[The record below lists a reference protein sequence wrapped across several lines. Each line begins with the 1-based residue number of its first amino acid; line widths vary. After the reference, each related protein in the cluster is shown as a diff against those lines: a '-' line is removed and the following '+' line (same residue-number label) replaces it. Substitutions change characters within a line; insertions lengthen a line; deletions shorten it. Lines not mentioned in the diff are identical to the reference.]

1 MGWDAS
7 ELMAKRVYREH
18 IPVLLRESVEFLIQ
32 NREGVLEQDG
42 IYVDATLGGG
52 GHSLHILSQLDSEGQ
67 LYSIDQDWEAI
78 EAARD
83 RIGVDPRFVPL
94 NGNFGYLES
103 LMPLET
109 HGKVNGILFDLG
121 VSTHQ
126 IREAERGFSFQDE
139 GPLDMR
145 MSEESGYTAYDVV
158 NTSDMAD
165 LVRILFEYG
174 EERYSRAI
182 AKAIVEARPVEST
195 GELRRIVESVVKG
208 PKTIKSVARVFQ
220 AIRIEVNQELERL
233 KMALDACIPLLA
245 PGGRIVAISYHS
257 LEDRMVKTFFKCGN
271 HEGRIEKDFYGNKN
285 CLIEPLLNQI
295 IVPTEEEMKLNPASR
310 SAKMR
315 IGIRTEKEI

>member
-1 MGWDAS
+1 MNWNVS
-7 ELMAKRVYREH
+7 ELMAARLYREH
-18 IPVLLRESVEFLIQ
+18 IPVLLRESVEFLLTSEDGLVEK
-32 NREGVLEQDG
+32 NG

-52 GHSLHILSQLDSEGQ
+52 GHSLHILNQLGSEGQ

-78 EAARD
+78 EAARE

-94 NGNFGYLES
+94 NGNFGYLDS

-109 HGKVNGILFDLG
+109 RGKVNGILFDLG

-126 IREAERGFSFQDE
+126 IREAERGFSFQEE

-145 MSEESGYTAYDVV
+145 MSEDAGYSAYDVV
-158 NTSDMAD
+158 NTSDIGD
-165 LVRILFEYG
+165 LIRILFEYG

-182 AKAIVEARPVEST
+182 AKAIVEARPIETT
-195 GELRRIVESVVKG
+195 GALRKVVESVVRG

-233 KMALDACIPLLA
+233 KSALDACLPLLA

-271 HEGRIEKDFYGNKN
+271 HEGRVEKDFYGNRN
-285 CLIEPLLNQI
+285 CLIQPLMNQL
-295 IVPTEEEMKLNPASR
+295 IVPSDDEMKVNPASR

-315 IGIRTEKEI
+315 VAVRTEKEV